1 MSNTRT
7 VDTWLNNDSQYYRP
21 IQDEAQ
27 RLLDE
32 ACEAEEHGPTAKSEA
47 AEALASFIETLVEAS
62 RPSAE
67 GLWGELITDALRGVD
82 FDEIARDWLADF
94 QVFSVFSSTVEEAKL
109 FTSLDEAKGYLEEK
123 LDSDN
128 TMHAGAFLK
137 LAALQVGG
145 SVDIDGVTYCVGV
158 C

>member
-7 VDTWLNNDSQYYRP
+7 VDTWLNNDSQYYHP
-21 IQDEAQ
+21 IQDAAQ
-27 RLLDE
+27 EFLDE
-32 ACEAEEHGPTAKSEA
+32 ACEAEEHGPTAKSAA
-47 AEALASFIETLVEAS
+47 AEKLAEFIEDRVEAS

-67 GLWGELITDALRGVD
+67 GLWGELITDAIRGVD
-82 FDEIARDWLADF
+82 FEEIARDWLADF
-94 QVFSVFSSTVEEAKL
+94 QVYSVFSSTDEEAKL

-123 LDSDN
+123 LDSGN

-137 LAALQVGG
+137 LASLVVGG

>member
-7 VDTWLNNDSQYYRP
+7 VDTWLNSDSQYYHP
-21 IQDEAQ
+21 IQRAAQ
-27 RLLDE
+27 ELLEE

-47 AEALASFIETLVEAS
+47 AEALASFIRDKVTETMPAVK
-62 RPSAE
+62 
-67 GLWGELITDALRGVD
+67 GLWGELLDDAFNGID
-82 FDEIARDWLADF
+82 FEEIARDWLADF
-94 QVFSVFSSTVEEAKL
+94 EVFSVFSSTDEEAKL

-137 LAALQVGG
+137 LASLAVGG

>member
-7 VDTWLNNDSQYYRP
+7 VDTWPNNDSQYYHP
-21 IQDEAQ
+21 IQQAAVNC
-27 RLLDE
+27 LAE

-47 AEALASFIETLVEAS
+47 AGALASFIETLVEAG

-82 FDEIARDWLADF
+82 FEEIARDWLADF
-94 QVFSVFSSTVEEAKL
+94 QVYSVFSSTDEEAKL